1 MPSGHHT
8 DVTAG
13 EMAHDDCGGERAGP
27 GGQRPR
33 WRHRRL
39 GPLEETAG
47 PDALANL
54 RSRHREMLPQV
65 ERGPSSRT
73 ASCRAHFGRL
83 GGRCQ
88 PSCECLLAGVS
99 ASQRQQLEQ
108 RPGAEQIEIV
118 GIDVTVVAE
127 TLAWLAASSPAIFEP
142 RQSALVDLMPWHQC
156 ATQNA
161 IVALHEP
168 HEQRHGQ
175 KNHQAL
181 MTSRQAAIPIR
192 TVPATVPRR
201 GVSEPRV
208 QAVQRLTCGC
218 SRGNPGV
225 ILRWGGLR
233 HASFWIAGA
242 KTRGWGWGLGAGR
255 SRW

>member
-1 MPSGHHT
+1 
-8 DVTAG
+8 
-13 EMAHDDCGGERAGP
+13 
-27 GGQRPR
+27 
-33 WRHRRL
+33 
-39 GPLEETAG
+39 
-47 PDALANL
+47 
-54 RSRHREMLPQV
+54 MLPQV
-65 ERGPSSRT
+65 ERGTELPHGLLP
-73 ASCRAHFGRL
+73 RAHFGRL

-88 PSCECLLAGVS
+88 PSCECLLAGVG

-127 TLAWLAASSPAIFEP
+127 TLARLAASSPAIFEP
-142 RQSALVDLMPWHQC
+142 RQSALVEPDAPGGIS
-156 ATQNA
+156 ARTQNA

-175 KNHQAL
+175 QEPPGADDLAPGGNPDQDRAGHRSQA
-181 MTSRQAAIPIR
+181 
-192 TVPATVPRR
+192 

-225 ILRWGGLR
+225 ILRY
-233 HASFWIAGA
+233 GA
-242 KTRGWGWGLGAGR
+242 V
-255 SRW
+255 